1 MNNREIKINE
11 IIPNEEYG
19 KHRKNRRKEMI
30 IFKKNRRLDIGPVV
44 SLYFES
50 RSTML
55 YQIQE
60 MAFVEQISN
69 KELQI
74 ELDSYNPLVPNGK
87 ELIATMM
94 IEIDDPLRR
103 KNFLSRLAGIE
114 EKVKITIADSIL
126 FAEAEKDIDRTTADG
141 KTSAVHFLHFKFTN
155 ELIEK
160 FKNYKNLIQIGIE
173 HDSYGHLTIVSDEIR
188 KSLVEEFNEFQ
199 MQ

>member
-30 IFKKNRRLDIGPVV
+30 NFKKNRRLDIGPVV

-103 KNFLSRLAGIE
+103 KNFLSRLGGIE

-126 FAEAEKDIDRTTADG
+126 FANAEKDIDRTTADG

-155 ELIEK
+155 ELIEG
-160 FKNYKNLIQIGIE
+160 FKNHKNLIQIGIE